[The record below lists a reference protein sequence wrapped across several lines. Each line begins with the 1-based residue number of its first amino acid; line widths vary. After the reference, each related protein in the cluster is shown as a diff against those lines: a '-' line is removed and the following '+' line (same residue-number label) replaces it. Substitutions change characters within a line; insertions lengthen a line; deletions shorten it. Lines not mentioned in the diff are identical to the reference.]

1 MSAPLTLR
9 PYQEAALADLY
20 GYFTKETGNPLVVLP
35 TGAGKSLV
43 IAEWCRLVFD
53 MDPRARIVILT
64 HVQELVA
71 QNYAELMG
79 MWTDAPAGIYSAGL
93 GRRDLGARIL
103 FASIQS
109 IHSRAR
115 DLRECDIVLIDEAHL
130 IPRNS
135 ETMYRRF
142 LEDLRAANPHLKI
155 IGLTATPFRLDSG
168 MLHEGD
174 GAMFD
179 AIAHETPVRQLI
191 DEGYLCP
198 PVSFRK
204 LAGGAEINTDGVGT
218 RGGEFIA
225 AQLEVAAMDPDVVSA
240 IADRIVAAGEGR
252 QGWIVFG
259 CSVKH
264 CEALNDALMAR
275 GIASAAIYGDTDK
288 AARARRIAEFK
299 AGRLRALVSMGV
311 LTTGFNAKH
320 VDLVALA
327 RPTKSTGLYVQM
339 VGRGTRPL
347 YAPGDLTTEA
357 GRIAAI
363 AAGPK
368 PNCLVLDF
376 GGNIARHGP
385 FDDPFIKKPKKGT
398 GPAPFKVCP
407 ECDCECGTATRFC
420 PACGHE
426 FPPPETLVKQVADEK
441 PILAPPPAWIE
452 VTGTFLSVHHKRSDE
467 TALPTLRVD
476 YACGMVTHSEWVCF
490 QHTGYARTKAEAWW
504 LRRAAAPVPST
515 VQEAIDRQAELEP
528 TAAIQLTRD
537 GQYMRVARHQLARE
551 QAVAA

>member
-1 MSAPLTLR
+1 MTALQLR
-9 PYQEAALADLY
+9 PYQEAALSDLY
-20 GYFTKETGNPLVVLP
+20 NYFAQETGNPLVVLP

-79 MWTDAPAGIYSAGL
+79 LWIDAPAGIYSAGL

-115 DLRECDIVLIDEAHL
+115 DLRECDMVLVDEAHL

-135 ETMYRRF
+135 QTMYQRF
-142 LEDLRAANPHLKI
+142 LADVKATNPHLKI

-168 MLHEGD
+168 MLHEGED
-174 GAMFD
+174 AMFD

-191 DEGYLCP
+191 DEGFLCP
-198 PVSFRK
+198 PVSFSQR
-204 LAGGAEINTDGVGT
+204 AQIDTSGVGT
-218 RGGEFIA
+218 RAGEFIA
-225 AQLEVAAMDPDVVSA
+225 AQLEVAAMDPEVVGA
-240 IADRIVAAGEGR
+240 IADRIVAAGADR
-252 QGWIVFG
+252 KGWIVFG

-264 CEALNDALMAR
+264 CEALNEALVTR
-275 GIASAAIYGDTDK
+275 GVASAAIFGDTDK
-288 AARARRIAEFK
+288 TVRARRIAEFK
-299 AGRLRALVSMGV
+299 AGRLRALCSMGV

-320 VDLVALA
+320 VDLIALA

-347 YAPGDLTTEA
+347 YAGGDLSTED
-357 GRIAAI
+357 GRLTAI
-363 AAGPK
+363 AAGSK

-376 GGNIARHGP
+376 GGNITRHGP
-385 FDDPFIKKPKKGT
+385 FDDPFIKKPKKGE
-398 GPAPFKVCP
+398 GEAPFKLCP
-407 ECDCECGTATRFC
+407 ECECACATAVRVC
-420 PACGHE
+420 PSCGHE
-426 FPPPETLVKQVADEK
+426 FPPPQTLVKQVADDK
-441 PILAPPPAWIE
+441 PILAPPPAWLD
-452 VTGTFLSVHHKRSDE
+452 VDGVGYGVHWKRGDD
-467 TALPTLRVD
+467 AAPPTLRVD
-476 YACGMVTHSEWVCF
+476 YRCGLLTHSEWVCF

-515 VQEAIDRQAELEP
+515 VQEAVDRAAEIAA
-528 TAAIQLTRD
+528 TAAIQLQRD
-537 GQYMRVARHQLARE
+537 GQYQRVARHMLARE
-551 QAVAA
+551 RAA